1 MGGFQLAGPH
11 NQDSKILRFIL
22 NRTIVG
28 EILTKIIIPKLS
40 TAPNY
45 RNISFKNSGCTAA
58 CAPRLTRALPL
69 SFSVHVAVVSVDAC
83 ECGVVVVSLCLVV
96 LVVVPVSVLVVC
108 CCCVVAVC
116 CCCVCCCLLLLC
128 AVVALC

>member
-1 MGGFQLAGPH
+1 MHFKNVFLLGLQGPEMGGFQFAGPD

-28 EILTKIIIPKLS
+28 DILTIIIIPKLS
-40 TAPNY
+40 TVPNY
-45 RNISFKNSGCTAA
+45 RNIYFKNSGCTAV

-83 ECGVVVVSLCLVV
+83 ECGVVVVSLCVW
-96 LVVVPVSVLVVC
+96 
-108 CCCVVAVC
+108 
-116 CCCVCCCLLLLC
+116 CLW
-128 AVVALC
+128 